1 MLTLSTGERVTLQIY
16 GFDQDNLTVG
26 GKAGITF
33 GLKNIMS
40 SARRMDMEDSNSDSF
55 IGTDMYNWL
64 NGSLYQSMP
73 AELRSAI
80 KSVDKKAS
88 VGAGSTQTRT
98 DSMKIFLF
106 SETECF
112 GRIHHSAVD
121 EGNQYPIFTDDAS
134 RIKTLL
140 GPQIIEWWLRS
151 PRKADAISFGLVH
164 STGQAGYTRASWEYG
179 GINFGFCV

>member
-1 MLTLSTGERVTLQIY
+1 MMSLVRAQHGEPQKTLENTAFSRVFLCPDQIFTPKY
-16 GFDQDNLTVG
+16 FYVNLCQ
-26 GKAGITF
+26 AYF
-33 GLKNIMS
+33 
-40 SARRMDMEDSNSDSF
+40 ASF
-55 IGTDMYNWL
+55 
-64 NGSLYQSMP
+64 YQSMP

-80 KSVDKKAS
+80 KSVDKKTS